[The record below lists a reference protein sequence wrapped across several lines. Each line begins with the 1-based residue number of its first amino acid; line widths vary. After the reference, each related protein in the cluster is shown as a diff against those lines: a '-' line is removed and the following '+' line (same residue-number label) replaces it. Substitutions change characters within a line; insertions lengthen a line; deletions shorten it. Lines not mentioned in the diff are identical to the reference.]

1 MRMTKTPE
9 DESEHLPPDDEEEE
23 DEEETEKAHDDCTEE
38 PAGPPAP
45 SGIEEPK
52 D

>member
-1 MRMTKTPE
+1 MGTIRRPE

-23 DEEETEKAHDDCTEE
+23 GAEEEHVPE
-38 PAGPPAP
+38 PMGPPLPDA
-45 SGIEEPK
+45 GGTAG